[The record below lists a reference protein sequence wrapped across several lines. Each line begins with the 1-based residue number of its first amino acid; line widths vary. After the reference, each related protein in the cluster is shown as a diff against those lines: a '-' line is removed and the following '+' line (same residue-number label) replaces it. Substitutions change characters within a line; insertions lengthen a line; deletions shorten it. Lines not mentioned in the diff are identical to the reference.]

1 MANEVRLIEE
11 LRRLAD
17 LTPPI
22 CCYDRPEEI
31 EIFGKKITVYCKHFE
46 RFQDTVR
53 QAADRIEELESLRPK
68 WPKVQGVPNGTD
80 HV

>member
-1 MANEVRLIEE
+1 MQNEVRLIEE

-22 CCYDRPEEI
+22 CCYDRPEET
-31 EIFGKKITVYCKHFE
+31 EIFGKKITVYCKPFE
-46 RFQDTVR
+46 DFQDTVR

-68 WPKVQGVPNGTD
+68 VQGVPNGTD